1 MMRVTV
7 FLALLLLCSQATGA
21 LELTVRVVNPEGQPL
36 IGVSVVTDVTGVG
49 AVTNDEG
56 IFALPYDDEVT
67 RVTFSSVGYQSR
79 QFNLIDMPDTV
90 VLDPMYYPQEKIV
103 VTADRAQAGITPIAF
118 DNVSQDEIERDYTVG
133 EFPLLLE
140 TTPNLYVYA
149 DGGSA
154 LGYSYIKIRGF
165 DDKRIVTYIN
175 SVPLNDPED
184 HATYF
189 VDLPDFAANVTD
201 IQVQRGVGNSLYGD
215 ASFGGALNI
224 VTNSFNRPRKTT
236 LSTGYGVYTSGGKSV
251 SDIYKQSVEY
261 SSGLIDGR
269 WLFGGRFSKQKTGGY
284 RYNSWYEGWSYYYSI
299 ARLDPRMTTELHI
312 YGGPMRMH
320 LAYYGV
326 ERDDLRKDRR
336 TNPLTY
342 GNTTDN
348 FNQPHYQLH
357 NTYKFNDRM
366 TLSNTL
372 YYIRG
377 KGYYEQFKDDR
388 DYFEYNLTSFSDSS
402 SGNLVRQKWV
412 TKNQVGWN
420 PRLNIKHEEGS
431 HSLGGSFYYFD
442 SDHWG
447 QVVSA
452 QFLDGAIDPTHR
464 YYNYAGKKQVGSIYG
479 QEYYRFSDKLSAQAT
494 AQLRYI
500 RYDFDQV
507 KMGAFKGYDYIVDWF
522 FFSPRIG
529 LNYKVT
535 NQANLFANFAVAS
548 RTPTDEAI
556 YEADDPWL
564 MPSLEIDTF
573 TLSASG
579 DTLYEFGDP
588 TAKSERLYD
597 FEVGGQYRT
606 DEYAFGVNF
615 FWMDFHY
622 EILPYG
628 GVNESGVPIT
638 VNADRSLHTGIELT
652 GLVKPLERVSLCGN
666 FAYNYQRIKKYIG
679 IVEVYDATWNYV
691 GLENVDFRD
700 KKVPGFPDYVGSLTA
715 DYHEERFRVTY
726 RARFAGKQY
735 MELLNVDS
743 LVIDPFVVSSL
754 SASYRLRNF
763 LNVGDVTFSARVD
776 NIFDKKYEASGYGWN
791 YGYVDNAGDP
801 VTLVSE
807 AEYFAAAERSF
818 YAQLKLELF

>member
-1 MMRVTV
+1 MKHVTV
-7 FLALLLLCSQATGA
+7 FLALVLLCSQATGA
-21 LELTVRVVNPEGQPL
+21 LELTGRVVNPEGQPL
-36 IGVSVVTDVTGVG
+36 AGVSVVTDVTGVG
-49 AVTNDEG
+49 AVTNDDG
-56 IFALPYDDEVT
+56 LFVLPYDDEVT

-79 QFNLIDMPDTV
+79 QFNLIDLPDIV
-90 VLDPMYYPQEKIV
+90 VLDPMYYPLEKVV
-103 VTADRAQAGITPIAF
+103 VTADRAQVGVTPIAF
-118 DNVSQDEIERDYTVG
+118 DNFSQDEIERDYTVG

-140 TTPNLYVYA
+140 TMPNLYAYA

-175 SVPLNDPED
+175 GVPLNDPED

-224 VTNSFNRPRKTT
+224 VTNSFSRPRKTT
-236 LSTGYGVYTSGGKSV
+236 LSSGYGVYTSGGKSV

-269 WLFGGRFSKQKTGGY
+269 WLFAGRFSKQKTGGY

-326 ERDDLRKDRR
+326 GRDDLRENRR

-342 GNTTDN
+342 DNATDN
-348 FNQPHYQLH
+348 FNQPHYHLH
-357 NTYKFNDRM
+357 NTYKINDRM

-402 SGNLVRQKWV
+402 SGHLVRQKWV

-420 PRLNIKHEEGS
+420 PRLNVEHEKGS
-431 HSLGGSFYYFD
+431 HAIGGSFYYFD

-452 QFLDGAIDPTHR
+452 QFLDGAIDPTHQ
-464 YYNYAGKKQVGSIYG
+464 YYNYTGKKQVGSIYG
-479 QEYYRFSDKLSAQAT
+479 QEHYRFNDKLSAQAT
-494 AQLRYI
+494 GQLRYI

-507 KMGAFKGYDYIVDWF
+507 KMGAFKGYDYVVDWL

-535 NQANLFANFAVAS
+535 DQTNIFANFAVAS

-564 MPSLEIDTF
+564 MPSLEIESF
-573 TLSASG
+573 NLSSSG
-579 DTLYEFGDP
+579 DTLYQFGDP

-597 FEVGGQYRT
+597 FELGGQYRT

-622 EILPYG
+622 EIIPYG

-652 GLVKPLERVSLCGN
+652 GSVKPQERVSLCGN
-666 FAYNYQRIKKYIG
+666 FAYNYNRVKEF
-679 IVEVYDATWNYV
+679 VTD
-691 GLENVDFRD
+691 VDGFEIDFKD
-700 KKVPGFPDYVGSLTA
+700 KKTVGFPDYLGSIVA
-715 DYHEERFRVTY
+715 DYSQEIFRVTG
-726 RARFAGKQY
+726 RIRFAGRQY
-735 MELLNVDS
+735 MELYNIDS
-743 LVIDPFVVSSL
+743 LSIEPYIVSSV
-754 SASYRLRNF
+754 SASYTIRDAFNT
-763 LNVGDVTFSARVD
+763 GDLTLSVRVD
-776 NIFDKKYEASGYGWN
+776 NLFDKKYESAGYGGNFAYMDGANLIVGGW
-791 YGYVDNAGDP
+791 
-801 VTLVSE
+801 

-818 YAQLKLELF
+818 FAQLKLELF